1 MPSATTNLNINQ
13 YLQSQ
18 FVDVNGGGCVDLVL
32 GGDHTTQSAARLNF
46 VEDTGYWIQFLR
58 LIDTTGSCYLDVVP
72 EFGYGRETRIYRNDG
87 TGHFARATTGLP
99 NLFSNPS
106 PIDLDG
112 SGRQGFVSLGG
123 DGYYAVPVANG
134 GKCADNV
141 AAVLPTSRTV
151 QTGKT
156 ATAFATIINP
166 AGAAA
171 LDCSLGIWGSPVGG
185 FSYSATN
192 STTNAVV
199 GPLNPTLDIP
209 AGQAQSY
216 VFAISPTAA
225 LAEQDVKLR
234 AACANH
240 RPVAPVVGLNTL
252 SFAATSTPTADIIA
266 LGATATGD
274 GILHLGG
281 INVPGAFPAASVNI
295 GAAATLSV
303 SVDTGATALPLTLSV
318 CQTNPQSGAC
328 LSPAAQSVNVGFQT
342 NATPTFAIFAT
353 ASQTVAFDPA
363 NSRIFLRFRDLSGNL
378 KGASSVAVRTP

>member
-1 MPSATTNLNINQ
+1 
-13 YLQSQ
+13 
-18 FVDVNGGGCVDLVL
+18 
-32 GGDHTTQSAARLNF
+32 
-46 VEDTGYWIQFLR
+46 
-58 LIDTTGSCYLDVVP
+58 VP

-252 SFAATSTPTADIIA
+252 SFAATVHAHSRYHRAGRDRNRRRHPASWRHQRARRISGRIGEYRRRSNAQRQCRYRRDRIA
-266 LGATATGD
+266 AYAER
-274 GILHLGG
+274 
-281 INVPGAFPAASVNI
+281 
-295 GAAATLSV
+295 LS
-303 SVDTGATALPLTLSV
+303 D
-318 CQTNPQSGAC
+318 
-328 LSPAAQSVNVGFQT
+328 
-342 NATPTFAIFAT
+342 
-353 ASQTVAFDPA
+353 
-363 NSRIFLRFRDLSGNL
+363 
-378 KGASSVAVRTP
+378 